1 MLVLVHLLLRD
12 LHRVGHHNP
21 LDDLRARRRGQAA
34 VIVEVARG
42 MVVNSGEELRV
53 RVERIGHGVRLAVP
67 HKLLEERV
75 VHGAGCLHHDADH
88 GKVSR
93 VHAGACLLGI
103 HEVRLN
109 IGELAVDGVLG
120 RRVEVEL
127 QHLVRDA
134 LKDHAEVAT
143 PGADVVCL
151 PCVLVHLAQ
160 VRITRA
166 DSCEGRIES
175 GQVPGKSG
183 VAGHYVDGGLA
194 HGATARGAC
203 HLCPV
208 SRSLVWAG
216 LGDIVGPALNV
227 HSELDDAPVEGLDGA
242 VVGQRL
248 VRLR

>member
-127 QHLVRDA
+127 QHLVHDS
-134 LKDHAEVAT
+134 LKDHVELAT
-143 PGADVVCL
+143 LGAGGQVVCL
-151 PCVLVHLAQ
+151 PCVLVHLAEVRLAFANRGENQ
-160 VRITRA
+160 V
-166 DSCEGRIES
+166 
-175 GQVPGKSG
+175 G
-183 VAGHYVDGGLA
+183 VRVHHSIRGLRQIDGGLA